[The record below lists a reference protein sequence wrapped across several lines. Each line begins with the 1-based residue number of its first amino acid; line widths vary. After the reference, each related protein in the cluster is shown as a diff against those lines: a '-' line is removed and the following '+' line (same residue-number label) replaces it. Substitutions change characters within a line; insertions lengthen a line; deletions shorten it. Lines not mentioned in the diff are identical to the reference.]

1 MGRFPHLSYN
11 PQRWRWFGTRQ
22 VKASAMKRV
31 WEQVKVTEETMN
43 PIETAKPKRA
53 LRTLGVLAAVA
64 GFVSAI
70 GAPGAYAQNAAQQT
84 ALAQI
89 CRTHSNAHS
98 YTSTGVE
105 ATNVSLNQPGGLAFD
120 TAGDLYIADT
130 DNNIIREVNLAG
142 VISTVAGD
150 GEQGFGGDGGP
161 AAAALLDSPVGVA
174 VDSAGNIYI
183 GDTHNNRVRE
193 VLASSGNISTIAGTG
208 VAGFSGDG
216 GAATAA
222 LLNLPTA
229 VAVDSNGNVYIA
241 DTNNNRIREI
251 GGTTIN
257 TVAGNGQQ
265 VYSGD
270 GGLAMAAGLDSP
282 DGVAV
287 DAAFNIYIGDTHNQR
302 VRLVTFTTGIITT
315 LAGTGVK
322 GFTADGAAGSVALA
336 RPQGVAVDAS
346 NNVYL
351 ADSDNNLIR
360 TISGG
365 TVTTIAGNGTQGFT
379 GDTGVSTSASLD
391 TPRAVAVQG
400 TSVAFADTANNT
412 VQAVNG
418 GTLNAIAG
426 QTPIQTESI
435 VISGPLSVVYGT
447 GTLTATFSNGSLTG
461 TGLVTFL
468 DGEGA
473 SPATIGTASLSG
485 NAASI
490 GTGLLSAG
498 THYIIASYAGD
509 AHNTAITS
517 GVYVLVITPVQL
529 TAAANT
535 VNLLYGQAIQ
545 TLTGTLT
552 GVLTQD
558 TGNVTAGYS
567 TTATITSAPGSYPI
581 VVKLAGSAAGNYT
594 VVLSSGSGSVTI
606 AQALT
611 TTKLTASG
619 TLMSGASV
627 TLTATVTSTTSGTP
641 TGTVNFFNGTALLNS
656 TPVSLSGGIA
666 TLTLS
671 TLPTGT
677 LSLVAVYSG
686 DIDFIT
692 STSSALSGGGVS
704 SDFTIAAS
712 PAAQTVLPKQSVNY
726 TITLTPSNP
735 TFVNLVSLSAS
746 GLPSGVTATFTP
758 PSIAAGA
765 GVSTSIL
772 TLGTSSLAQ
781 LHRSNRPLAGVA
793 SSAALALLM
802 LPLFFGRRA
811 RKATARLSR
820 AGRLLIALLALSAV
834 GALAGCGGGGFSG
847 HGTQTYTVTVTAV
860 SGPDTH
866 STNVTLTIQ

>member
-1 MGRFPHLSYN
+1 
-11 PQRWRWFGTRQ
+11 
-22 VKASAMKRV
+22 MKRV
-31 WEQVKVTEETMN
+31 RERVKVTEGTMN

-53 LRTLGVLAAVA
+53 LRILRVLAAVA

-70 GAPGAYAQNAAQQT
+70 GAPGAYAQNAAQQA
-84 ALAQI
+84 ALAQMS
-89 CRTHSNAHS
+89 RARSNVHS
-98 YTSTGVE
+98 YTSSGVE
-105 ATNVSLNQPGGLAFD
+105 ATNVALDQPGGLAFD
-120 TAGDLYIADT
+120 TAGNLYIADT

-142 VISTVAGD
+142 VISTVAG
-150 GEQGFGGDGGP
+150 GREQGFGGDGGL
-161 AAAALLDSPVGVA
+161 ATAALLDSPVGVA

-193 VLASSGNISTIAGTG
+193 ILASSGNIVTIAGTG

-270 GGLAMAAGLDSP
+270 GGPATAAGLDSP

-302 VRLVTFTTGIITT
+302 VRMLTFTTGIITT

-322 GFTADGAAGSVALA
+322 GFTADGAAGSVKLA

-346 NNVYL
+346 GNVYL
-351 ADSDNNLIR
+351 ADSDNNLVR

-391 TPRAVAVQG
+391 TPRAVAAQG
-400 TSVAFADTANNT
+400 TSVAFSDTQNNT

-426 QTPIQTESI
+426 LTPQQTESI
-435 VISGPLSVVYGT
+435 VVVGPLSVSYGT

-473 SPATIGTASLSG
+473 SPAAIGTASLSG

-490 GTGLLSAG
+490 GTGLLSAD

-509 AHNTAITS
+509 AHNAAITS
-517 GVYVLVITPVQL
+517 GVYVLVVTPVQL
-529 TAAANT
+529 SAAANT
-535 VNLLYGQAIQ
+535 VNLLYGQAIP

-558 TGNVTAGYS
+558 TGKVTAGYS

-581 VVKLAGSAAGNYT
+581 AVKLAGSAAGNYA
-594 VVLSSGSGSVTI
+594 VVLGSGSGSVTI
-606 AQALT
+606 AQAPT
-611 TTKLTASG
+611 TTTLAASSG
-619 TLMSGASV
+619 TPVSGTSV
-627 TLTATVTSTTSGTP
+627 TLTATVASATSGSP
-641 TGTVNFFNGTALLNS
+641 AGTVNFYNGAVLLNS
-656 TPVSLSGGIA
+656 TPASLNGGIA

-671 TLPTGT
+671 TLPLGADSIT
-677 LSLVAVYSG
+677 AVYSG
-686 DIDFIT
+686 NTDFLT
-692 STSSALSGGGVS
+692 STSSGVLETVLPP
-704 SDFTIAAS
+704 DFTIAAT
-712 PAAQTVLPKQSVNY
+712 PAAQTVLPLQSVNY
-726 TITLTPSNP
+726 TITLTPTNP
-735 TFVNLVSLSAS
+735 TFVYPVSLSAS
-746 GLPSGVTATFTP
+746 GLPAGVTATFAP
-758 PSIAAGA
+758 SSIAAGA
-765 GVSTSIL
+765 GTSTSVM
-772 TLGTSSLAQ
+772 TLDASGLAQ
-781 LHRSNRPLAGVA
+781 LHRNGRPLAGAA

-811 RKATARLSR
+811 RKAAARLSR
-820 AGRLLIALLALSAV
+820 ASRLLIALLALAAV
-834 GALAGCGGGGFSG
+834 GALAGCGGGGFFG
-847 HGTQTYTVTVTAV
+847 HGSQTYTVTVTAV
-860 SGPDTH
+860 SGPGTH
-866 STNVTLTIQ
+866 STNVTLTVQ